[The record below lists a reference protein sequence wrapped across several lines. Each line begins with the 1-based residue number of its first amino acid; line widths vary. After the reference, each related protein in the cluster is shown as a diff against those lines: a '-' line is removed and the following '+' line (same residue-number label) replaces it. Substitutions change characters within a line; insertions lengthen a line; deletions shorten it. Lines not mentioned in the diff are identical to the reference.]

1 MRHALL
7 IFVLSYLE
15 KCWDGIKTKTSS
27 SLFLLLLLFFVNYG
41 VTNGTKGNKN
51 YLFEISMEN
60 QCQKFFWSS
69 RRCKRQFICNGNMHI
84 MCVCGGIKL
93 REVILDKI
101 DKVVQFL
108 IPYRNIMASVLDSG
122 ITRLVVPLQVQ

>member
-1 MRHALL
+1 
-7 IFVLSYLE
+7 
-15 KCWDGIKTKTSS
+15 
-27 SLFLLLLLFFVNYG
+27 
-41 VTNGTKGNKN
+41 
-51 YLFEISMEN
+51 
-60 QCQKFFWSS
+60 
-69 RRCKRQFICNGNMHI
+69 

>member
-1 MRHALL
+1 M
-7 IFVLSYLE
+7 E
-15 KCWDGIKTKTSS
+15 QKEIKMISLKYRWKTSVKKIS
-27 SLFLLLLLFFVNYG
+27 KVQEDA
-41 VTNGTKGNKN
+41 KGNS
-51 YLFEISMEN
+51 FVMET
-60 QCQKFFWSS
+60 C
-69 RRCKRQFICNGNMHI
+69 ILDV
-84 MCVCGGIKL
+84 CVCVWRCIKL